1 VVKTGTDRVD
11 MNRMPRF
18 PFRSRRLT
26 RRTAAVLSGVV
37 AASALALG
45 GAVTALPADAAT
57 SPMTRTGIGT
67 SVKGRTIWA
76 YHRTTPG
83 ATKRVIVIG
92 SIHGDETAGMGVT
105 TRLKT
110 RSLPSNLDLWIIP
123 TINPDGV
130 AAGTR
135 TNAHKVDL
143 NRNFPYR
150 WRRINVGTSTYSG
163 PSAASEPETRA
174 LMRFITK
181 VNPRITITFH
191 QPLFGVGLNTKRN
204 EVVRALA
211 AAIQLP
217 VEDYSCAS
225 VCYGSFTSWH
235 NYYKAGVAVT
245 VEFGATVTAWR
256 NDKAAWAVVS
266 VGSRY

>member
-1 VVKTGTDRVD
+1 
-11 MNRMPRF
+11 MNRMPRS
-18 PFRSRRLT
+18 PFRPPRRT
-26 RRTAAVLSGVV
+26 RRTAGVLAGVL
-37 AASALALG
+37 AASAFALG

-57 SPMTRTGIGT
+57 QPMTREAIGT
-67 SVKGRTIWA
+67 SVQGRTIWA

-92 SIHGDETAGMGVT
+92 AIHGDETAGLGVT

-110 RSLPSNLDLWIIP
+110 RALPSNLDLWLIP
-123 TINPDGV
+123 MINPDGV
-130 AAGTR
+130 AAHTR

-143 NRNFPYR
+143 NRNFPYQ

-163 PSAASEPETRA
+163 PSAASEPETKA
-174 LMRFITK
+174 LMRFITR

-191 QPLFGVGLNTKRN
+191 QPLFGVGLNSKRN
-204 EVVRALA
+204 DVVRALA
-211 AAIQLP
+211 AGMQLP
-217 VEDYSCAS
+217 VKSFSCSS

-235 NYYKAGVAVT
+235 NYYKPGVAVT
-245 VEFGATVTAWR
+245 VEFARTVSAWR
-256 NDKAAWAVVS
+256 KDKAAAAVVS

>member
-1 VVKTGTDRVD
+1 
-11 MNRMPRF
+11 MNRMARF
-18 PFRSRRLT
+18 LRRFRRLP
-26 RRTAAVLSGVV
+26 RRTAATLAGVLAVST
-37 AASALALG
+37 LALG

-57 SPMTRTGIGT
+57 SPMTRTAIGT
-67 SVKGRTIWA
+67 SVQGRTIWA

-110 RSLPSNLDLWIIP
+110 RTLPSNLDLWLIP
-123 TINPDGV
+123 MINPDGV
-130 AAGTR
+130 AAHTR

-143 NRNFPYR
+143 NRNFPYQ

-163 PSAASEPETRA
+163 PSAASEPETKA
-174 LMRFITK
+174 LMRFINN

-191 QPLFGVGLNTKRN
+191 QPLFGVGLNSKRN
-204 EVVRALA
+204 DVVRALA
-211 AAIQLP
+211 AAMQLP
-217 VEDYSCAS
+217 VKSYSCTS

-235 NYYKAGVAVT
+235 NYYKTGVAVT
-245 VEFGATVTAWR
+245 VEFGSTVSSWR
-256 NDKAAWAVVS
+256 KDKATAAVVS

>member
-1 VVKTGTDRVD
+1 

-18 PFRSRRLT
+18 PVRSGHLP
-26 RRTAAVLSGVV
+26 RRTAASLAGVL
-37 AASALALG
+37 AISALALG

-57 SPMTRTGIGT
+57 SPMTRIAIGT
-67 SVKGRTIWA
+67 SVQGRTIWA

-110 RSLPSNLDLWIIP
+110 RALPSNLDLWLIP
-123 TINPDGV
+123 MANPDGV
-130 AAGTR
+130 AAHTR

-143 NRNFPYR
+143 NRNFPYQ

-163 PSAASEPETRA
+163 PSAASEPETKA
-174 LMRFITK
+174 LMAFITK

-204 EVVRALA
+204 DVVRALA
-211 AAIQLP
+211 AGIQLP
-217 VEDYSCAS
+217 VESYSCTS

-235 NYYKAGVAVT
+235 NYYKTGVAVT
-245 VEFGATVTAWR
+245 VEFGSAVTDWR
-256 NDKAAWAVVS
+256 KDKATAAVVS